1 MKTSNFK
8 NKNTTNN
15 IFPEALPLM
24 VDKKLKEYI
33 KGYKNVPEKLVK
45 PLKYCLLSG
54 GKRFRP
60 VLSLATAIS
69 LGYNPEFVLPAACAI
84 EFIHSY
90 SLIHDDL
97 PAIDNDDI
105 RRGKPSCHKKFGED
119 IAILTGDALF
129 AESFNIFLKYQKGTP
144 DAKFQALSEIAS
156 ASGVSGMV
164 AGQIVD
170 IGSTDSKISKRMLE
184 YIHINKTAR
193 LISASV
199 VSSAILCG
207 AKRHTVKQ
215 FKKYGLYI
223 GLAFQ
228 ITDDIIDIKSS
239 SLISGKT
246 RGKDQVQSKNTYPS
260 IWGLDKSKIIAK
272 ENIDKAVR
280 AIDKA
285 KTNSGLLKNIAK
297 YVLLRKA

>member
-15 IFPEALPLM
+15 IFPEALTLM

-33 KGYKNVPEKLVK
+33 KDYKNVPEKLVK

-156 ASGVSGMV
+156 A
-164 AGQIVD
+164 
-170 IGSTDSKISKRMLE
+170 DSL
-184 YIHINKTAR
+184 
-193 LISASV
+193 
-199 VSSAILCG
+199 
-207 AKRHTVKQ
+207 
-215 FKKYGLYI
+215 
-223 GLAFQ
+223 
-228 ITDDIIDIKSS
+228 
-239 SLISGKT
+239 
-246 RGKDQVQSKNTYPS
+246 
-260 IWGLDKSKIIAK
+260 
-272 ENIDKAVR
+272 
-280 AIDKA
+280 
-285 KTNSGLLKNIAK
+285 
-297 YVLLRKA
+297 